1 MSVEMSIL
9 LFIFSLLNLFISI
22 VNSFTISKLA
32 DRISIIENDLQEF
45 ESTDSEFSS
54 DSDSESDESKIK
66 LD

>member
-1 MSVEMSIL
+1 MSIL

-45 ESTDSEFSS
+45 ESTDSDFSS
-54 DSDSESDESKIK
+54 DSDSESDDSKIK

>member
-1 MSVEMSIL
+1 MSFF

-22 VNSFTISKLA
+22 VNSFIISNLA

-45 ESTDSEFSS
+45 ESTGSDYDSNSE
-54 DSDSESDESKIK
+54 SESDDSKIK

>member
-45 ESTDSEFSS
+45 ESTDSDFSS
-54 DSDSESDESKIK
+54 DSDSESDDSKIK

>member
-1 MSVEMSIL
+1 MSFF

-22 VNSFTISKLA
+22 VNSFIISNLA

-45 ESTDSEFSS
+45 NSTSSES
-54 DSDSESDESKIK
+54 DSDLESESEESKIK